1 MKSPLLINSFYHFTA
16 YLATALYHFY
26 DPLVSLITHLISS
39 NTSGLSFSLSFILSF
54 IAMMIVFALSSAPCF
69 ELFSAAPVSN
79 NFKLSNDF
87 QNFVVSIQW
96 LIKFNFYSNVDQKKG
111 NWWYCIMHKWQK
123 KRSCWK
129 CKRGKL
135 SSPPPLKMGIFLV
148 WPFLIP
154 HFYAWGCTNSKI

>member
-1 MKSPLLINSFYHFTA
+1 MFCAPQTSTQKSPWVSFYKISRSRRLLKMKATLPATSVSDICCSKHEITSLLINSFYHFTA

-96 LIKFNFYSNVDQKKG
+96 LIKFNFYNVDQKKG
-111 NWWYCIMHKWQK
+111 NW
-123 KRSCWK
+123 
-129 CKRGKL
+129 
-135 SSPPPLKMGIFLV
+135 
-148 WPFLIP
+148 
-154 HFYAWGCTNSKI
+154 